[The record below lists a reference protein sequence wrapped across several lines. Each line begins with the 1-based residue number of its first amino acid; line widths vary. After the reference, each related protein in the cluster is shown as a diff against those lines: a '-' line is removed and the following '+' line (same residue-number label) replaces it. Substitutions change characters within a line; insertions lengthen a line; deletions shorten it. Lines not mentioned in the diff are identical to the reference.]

1 MPSGNHKGSDEASV
15 SRDDDI
21 EAALSAEQIRIIELL
36 AEDWTDL
43 RIANHLGLSERTVR
57 RRIRAA
63 ASALGVSSRLQL
75 VVRATNRGLLSVSKR
90 DVAAS
95 GHDD

>member
-1 MPSGNHKGSDEASV
+1 M
-15 SRDDDI
+15 
-21 EAALSAEQIRIIELL
+21 SAEQISIVELL

-75 VVRATNRGLLSVSKR
+75 VVRATKLGLLAESKR

-95 GHDD
+95 GQDEREEDAP